1 MHAGYGELP
10 AECGGAVRPAD
21 RHGGAA
27 ARALARP
34 HTDPRAQRHQ
44 PSQHRDCQGEHAPG
58 RRVHLPGNHTIP
70 YRTVM
75 PKMLRISRPVFLI
88 FGSEYREAV
97 MDFNLALEIEERT
110 KMVNCLFI

>member
-1 MHAGYGELP
+1 VHTGHGELP

-58 RRVHLPGNHTIP
+58 RRIHLSGNHTFIP
-70 YRTVM
+70 HVNAEYASYQSTGFPDFRILISGVM
-75 PKMLRISRPVFLI
+75 EPDLNLRARNW
-88 FGSEYREAV
+88 R
-97 MDFNLALEIEERT
+97 N
-110 KMVNCLFI
+110 K